1 MKKHPNTVKQSRRF
15 NKEQIKKQLLD
26 SFVYDRINKEDL
38 RTKADN
44 VKNCQE
50 AVKIIK
56 ECENMIKANKKNIIR
71 IAYEQGKIFR
81 KFKEDAKFKNL
92 IEQFGI
98 NRTTI
103 IFKINIVKLVDK
115 YLEKL
120 TSSVT
125 LNFSKN
131 YYKDIKSIC
140 RENLELLS

>member
-71 IAYEQGKIFR
+71 FAYEQGKIFR
-81 KFKEDAKFKNL
+81 KFKEDTKFKNL
-92 IEQFGI
+92 VEQFGI

-103 IFKINIVKLVDK
+103 IFKINVVKLVDK
-115 YLEKL
+115 YPERL

-125 LNFSKN
+125 LNFLKN

-140 RENLELLS
+140 KENLELLS